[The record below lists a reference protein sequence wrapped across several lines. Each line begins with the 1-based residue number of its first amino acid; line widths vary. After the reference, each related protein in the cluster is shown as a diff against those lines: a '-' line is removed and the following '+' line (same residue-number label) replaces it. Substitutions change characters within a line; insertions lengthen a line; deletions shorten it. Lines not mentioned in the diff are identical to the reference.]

1 MRNGCFA
8 LALVAAL
15 AGVAHA
21 DDAILVLDGSGSMW
35 GQVDGKSKVEIARS
49 VVGELLNEIP
59 VDRRLG
65 LVAYGHRRTG
75 DCTDIEELA
84 PVGTDRATI
93 RKQVNALA
101 FKGKTPL
108 TEAVRFAAERLHY
121 RAGKATVILVSDG
134 AESCNADPCALAAE
148 LEANGVDFTVHVV
161 GFGLP
166 SATEA
171 AGLKCLAEAT
181 GGKYFSANSASELAA
196 ALRQTAAAVVAT
208 PVAETADVLLR
219 ATDLAGGPELTTG
232 LGWTV
237 TDAAG
242 TQVFQKSDAGVTGLT
257 LPPGEYVVRVQR
269 ASDGMTGQHA
279 LSAHAGARRTVTIPL
294 ELKLDAALVL
304 TPAGQAPAASRV
316 SVQWTGPNR
325 HGDYVTVVK
334 AGATVTEYLDYRET
348 ASGNPVSITLPAD
361 PGAYEMRYVLGQP
374 QRVLAAVPLQVVA
387 TRASVSGPPT
397 AQAGS
402 RITIT
407 WTGPANPG
415 DWITIVKPDV
425 PYSVYN
431 DYFDA
436 RPENHQLNVPLEPG
450 AYELRYVLAG
460 KNIIARAPIE
470 VVAVTATLQGPD
482 QVNAGAAFKVDWN
495 GPGGA
500 SDWITIIAPDQPDTA
515 YASYADAARGNPA
528 TLNAPTTP
536 GHYELRYALNG
547 KQVIARAPI
556 EVLPVT
562 VTLQAPE
569 RVVAGAA
576 FPVGWDGPNNPGDW
590 ITIVAPDQPDT
601 AYGSYADA
609 ARGNPATLNAPT
621 TPGHYE
627 LRYVLNGRKIV
638 GRKAIEVG
646 AQ

>member
-1 MRNGCFA
+1 M
-8 LALVAAL
+8 
-15 AGVAHA
+15 
-21 DDAILVLDGSGSMW
+21 
-35 GQVDGKSKVEIARS
+35 
-49 VVGELLNEIP
+49 
-59 VDRRLG
+59 
-65 LVAYGHRRTG
+65 
-75 DCTDIEELA
+75 
-84 PVGTDRATI
+84 
-93 RKQVNALA
+93 
-101 FKGKTPL
+101 
-108 TEAVRFAAERLHY
+108 RFAAERLHY
-121 RAGKATVILVSDG
+121 REGKATIILVSDG
-134 AESCNADPCALAAE
+134 AESCNADPCALGAE
-148 LEANGVDFTVHVV
+148 LEANGVDLTVHVV

-181 GGKYFSANSASELAA
+181 GGEYFSANSASELAA
-196 ALRQTAAAVVAT
+196 ALRQTAAAAVVAAQT
-208 PVAETADVLLR
+208 AEVLLR

-242 TQVFQKSDAGVTGLT
+242 AQVFQKADAGITELT
-257 LPPGEYVVRVQR
+257 LPPGEYVVRVAR
-269 ASDGMTGQHA
+269 TADGMTGQQS

-304 TPAGQAPAASRV
+304 TPAGQAPAASKV

-348 ASGNPVSITLPAD
+348 ANGNPVSITLPTD
-361 PGAYEMRYVLGQP
+361 PGEYEMRYVLGQP

-387 TRASVSGPPT
+387 TQASVSGPPT
-397 AQAGS
+397 APAGS
-402 RITIT
+402 RITIM

-425 PYSVYN
+425 PYSAYN

-450 AYELRYVLAG
+450 EYELRYVLAG
-460 KNIIARAPIE
+460 KNIIARAPIQ
-470 VVAVTATLQGPD
+470 VVAVAATLQGPE
-482 QVNAGAAFKVDWN
+482 QVAAGAAFKVDWS
-495 GPGGA
+495 GPGNA
-500 SDWITIIAPDQPDTA
+500 SDWITIIAADQPDTA
-515 YASYADAARGNPA
+515 YASYADAPRGNPA
-528 TLNAPTTP
+528 ALTASETP
-536 GHYELRYALNG
+536 GHYELRYVLNG

-569 RVVAGAA
+569 GVAAGAA
-576 FPVGWDGPNNPGDW
+576 FTVGWDGPNNPGDW
-590 ITIVAPDQPDT
+590 VTIVAPDQPDT
-601 AYGSYADA
+601 AYASYADA
-609 ARGNPATLNAPT
+609 PRGNPATLNAPA

-627 LRYVLNGRKIV
+627 LRYVRNGRKIV
-638 GRKAIEVG
+638 GRKKIEVS